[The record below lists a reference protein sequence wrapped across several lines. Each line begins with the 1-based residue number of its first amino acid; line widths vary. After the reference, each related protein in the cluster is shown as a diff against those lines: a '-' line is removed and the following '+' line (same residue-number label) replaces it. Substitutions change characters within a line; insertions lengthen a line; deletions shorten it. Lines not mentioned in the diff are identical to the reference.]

1 MNLECKKNIRLKSVY
16 LYAEDSIQT
25 KQSADFRGWVDGHVH
40 CTLDGIWYGH
50 QTGIFT
56 GLMINS

>member
-1 MNLECKKNIRLKSVY
+1 MNLECKKNIRLKSVN

-56 GLMINS
+56 GL